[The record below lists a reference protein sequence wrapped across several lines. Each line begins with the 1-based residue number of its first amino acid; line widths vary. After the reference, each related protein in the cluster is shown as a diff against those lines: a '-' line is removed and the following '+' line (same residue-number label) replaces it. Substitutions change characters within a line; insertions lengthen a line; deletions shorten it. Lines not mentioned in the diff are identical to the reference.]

1 MQIKKINETN
11 YKILNIL
18 FFIFPVSFL
27 IGNAVLNLTI
37 ISICFIGIISFYNKI
52 YLLDK
57 KITFIATSFIS
68 VIPFYLF
75 RKC

>member
-57 KITFIATSFIS
+57 KITFIATSF
-68 VIPFYLF
+68 FLF
-75 RKC
+75 Q